1 MILFINLLLLAFIFA
16 TLIRGVNIAFHAI
29 KD

>member
-1 MILFINLLLLAFIFA
+1 MMLFINILVLTFIFA
-16 TLIRGVNIAFHAI
+16 TLIRGVNIAFHAM